1 MQLMFFSIISFFCFL
16 AAPLFS
22 APVIEITRGQIK
34 PEPISLVPTYSDDDS
49 SLAKEIDDVIQ
60 NDLDSCGAFRIMDP
74 KGFIQD
80 NQSLIKGGI
89 QYNSWH
95 VTKTRFI
102 YFAKLSTGGGKI
114 TVDFE
119 LHDVVRAKKM
129 ASLKLDGDHRKWRR
143 IAHMIADFIYHQVTG
158 EDGFFNT
165 QVAFIEPTSERGRNF
180 TSCLKVM
187 DIDGD
192 KDSVVQ
198 LTDGKKLTLTPRY
211 SPDGKS
217 IAYLILHKNKGEVYI
232 TDMTTKSSKLMG
244 KYDGLNFAPRYSPD
258 SRNIIFSIAKNASTA
273 IYKQDLYTRQLT
285 QITGHTNIDTSPCY
299 SPDGK
304 KIVFVS
310 DRSGRPALYTMN
322 ADGSD
327 QVRISFG
334 KGSYMTPCWSPRG
347 DMVAF
352 TLQKGGQF
360 YIGVMHTDGSGER
373 LIATGYLVEEPIW
386 TSNGRFLIFTVQ
398 QGVKDKRYI
407 VRMDLTGKH
416 QYQLKTPGEAF
427 CPALSPLLGSA
438 ILK

>member
-1 MQLMFFSIISFFCFL
+1 MRLIFIVLLC
-16 AAPLFS
+16 LFS
-22 APVIEITRGQIK
+22 QLPPPLLGAPVIEITRGQVK
-34 PEPISLVPTYSDDDS
+34 PEPISLVPTYSNDDS
-49 SLAKEIDDVIQ
+49 SLAKDIDQVIQ
-60 NDLDSCGAFRIMDP
+60 NDLDTSGAFKIMDP

-95 VTKTRFI
+95 ITKTRFI
-102 YFAKLSTGGGKI
+102 YFAKLSSSGGKV

-165 QVAFIEPTSERGRNF
+165 QIAFVEPTNERGKNHN
-180 TSCLKVM
+180 TCLKVM

-192 KDSVVQ
+192 KDSIFQ
-198 LTDGKKLTLTPRY
+198 LTDGKKLVLTPRY

-217 IAYLILHKNKGEVYI
+217 IAYLILDKNKGEVYI
-232 TDMTTKSSKLMG
+232 ADLMTKSSKLMG

-258 SRNIIFSIAKNASTA
+258 GRSIVFSIAKNGSTA

-285 QITGHTNIDTSPCY
+285 QITNHTNIDTSPCY

-310 DRSGRPALYTMN
+310 DRAGKPTLYTMN

-334 KGSYMTPCWSPRG
+334 KGSYMAPCWSPRG
-347 DMVAF
+347 DMIAYM
-352 TLQKGGQF
+352 LQKGGQF
-360 YIGVMHTDGSGER
+360 YIGIMHPDGSGER

-398 QGVKDKRYI
+398 QSVRDKQYI

-416 QYQLKTPGEAF
+416 QYQVKTPGEA
-427 CPALSPLLGSA
+427 CGPALSPLLGSA
-438 ILK
+438 IPK